1 MQDSLIIG
9 VDFSED
15 DDGVVIVGR
24 RKADGSISIINVLL
38 NDDAK
43 ELYDLLTKVRCN
55 HDSP

>member
-1 MQDSLIIG
+1 MNDSLIVG

-15 DDGVVIVGR
+15 DGDIVMVGR
-24 RKADGSISIINVLL
+24 RKADGGFTIINVLL

-43 ELYDLLTKVRCN
+43 ELYDLLTKVRCK

>member
-9 VDFSED
+9 VDFSENN
-15 DDGVVIVGR
+15 DGVVIIGR
-24 RKADGSISIINVLL
+24 RKADGSISIVNVLL
-38 NDDAK
+38 NDDAR